1 MSRPIK
7 TLSDLGRE
15 FQLDLFREIIIDP
28 KFGETVIDILDA
40 SQFQLDVFKKLIS
53 TLKVYHKKN
62 DGVILNFPGLRVQ
75 VDMDATDPVLK
86 QQLLDTINEI
96 ETSKVQNANVQTY
109 VTKFC
114 KLQNLKHALKEIEK
128 KKEEAEV
135 SDN

>member
-86 QQLLDTINEI
+86 
-96 ETSKVQNANVQTY
+96 
-109 VTKFC
+109 
-114 KLQNLKHALKEIEK
+114 
-128 KKEEAEV
+128 
-135 SDN
+135 